1 MHRLSESIAGARRGQ
16 TDSSKR
22 RSPRRLA
29 AVLGGC
35 ALGLILAPGA
45 WAAPALSESL
55 EASRRDQTDSSKG
68 RPSRDALPDVYGNG
82 LLLAFSGLEG
92 RTSWAEP
99 CAASTVGDEVALRFH
114 LSREAVLYVRVPAP
128 GLRAVRWQL
137 VSNDLLVG
145 YVPWDEQALVIGF
158 SSATLVVGRLP
169 LSCRV
174 SLEGGDAGTV
184 LLRSNAIGDRTQ
196 FACAY
201 RPQGTK
207 TAAADAAQA
216 LKVSIAT
223 LVENRLDFFQQ
234 LPAAPI
240 NADRLRAKTL
250 AKAFSVLKANV
261 YSPEPPMTVRWTTP
275 ARWPQRDMLLCDS
288 AFHSLGLEHL
298 DTRLAQ
304 ETLGAVYGFQ
314 QEGGMIPHRMNPG
327 QPSDLSQPCLL
338 GWAAWQMYSR
348 DRTPDR
354 AFLERSF
361 DVVQKHV
368 LWLMKSRRL
377 DGEPPPD
384 KPLDYGTP
392 LYGWKSGEESGAENS
407 PRFEGGAAFAA
418 VDLSCYLANECW
430 TLQAMAQALGYRELA
445 KTWGQRAET
454 IAEAARKTL
463 WHKERGFFF
472 DRKGPDGEWVD
483 VWSATGLLPLWA
495 GVATP
500 EQAAKLRD
508 HLVSKKFWTATP
520 VPSVA
525 RDDPKFKKDM
535 WQGPTWVSLNYLLIR
550 GLQRY
555 GFNQEAAELRERTLR
570 AVAEWYART
579 GALYEFYDCD
589 GQTPPAEL
597 LRKGISGA
605 AETPAGQGYP
615 VVVDYGPT
623 AALYI
628 DLLLRPKP

>member
-1 MHRLSESIAGARRGQ
+1 MHRKTIA
-16 TDSSKR
+16 
-22 RSPRRLA
+22 RRLA

-45 WAAPALSESL
+45 LAAAAWATGPN
-55 EASRRDQTDSSKG
+55 RDV
-68 RPSRDALPDVYGNG
+68 LPDVYGNG

-99 CAASTVGDEVALRFH
+99 CVASTVGDEVALRFH
-114 LSREAVLYVRVPAP
+114 LPREAVLRVRVPAP

-145 YVPWDEQALVIGF
+145 YVPWDDQALVIGF
-158 SSATLVVGRLP
+158 SSANMVVGRLP
-169 LSCRV
+169 LTCRA

-184 LLRSNAIGDRTQ
+184 LLRNAIGDRTQ
-196 FACAY
+196 FAFAY
-201 RPQGTK
+201 SPQGAK
-207 TAAADAAQA
+207 AAAAAAAQA
-216 LKVSIAT
+216 LKASIDT
-223 LVENRLDFFQQ
+223 LVENRLDSFHK
-234 LPAAPI
+234 LPQAPI
-240 NADRLRAKTL
+240 DADRLRAKTL

-261 YSPEPPMTVRWTTP
+261 YSPEPPITARWTTP
-275 ARWPQRDMLLCDS
+275 ARWPQRDMALWDS

-314 QEGGMIPHRMNPG
+314 QEGGMVPHRMNPG
-327 QPSDLSQPCLL
+327 QPSDISQPCLL
-338 GWAAWQMYSR
+338 GWAAWQMYRR
-348 DRTPDR
+348 DKTPDR

-361 DVVQKHV
+361 DVAQKHV
-368 LWLMKSRRL
+368 TWLMKSRRL
-377 DGEPPPD
+377 DGEPPPE

-392 LYGWKSGEESGAENS
+392 LYGWKSAEESGAENS
-407 PRFEGGAAFAA
+407 PRFEGGASFAA

-430 TLQAMAQALGYRELA
+430 AIQAMAQALGYRELA
-445 KTWGQRAET
+445 KTWGQRAEA
-454 IAEAARKTL
+454 IAAAARKTL

-472 DRKGPDGEWVD
+472 DRRGPDGEWVD

-495 GVATP
+495 GVATS

-508 HLVSKKFWTATP
+508 HLVSRKFWTATP

-555 GFNQEAAELRERTLR
+555 GFNQEAADLRERTLR

-589 GQTPPAEL
+589 GQSPPAEL

-605 AETPAGQGYP
+605 AETAAGQGYP
-615 VVVDYGPT
+615 VVADYGPT
-623 AALYI
+623 AALYV